1 MSLDS
6 KAFFESRVRS
16 LGLGDILE
24 EFVKLGWSTLS
35 QFAFAANHAP
45 GRADETAFV
54 NDVIIPLL
62 GNEKDPRKAIV
73 RRLFFE
79 SYSLMAADMARR
91 AERPSDEARPVKLPL
106 VERHE
111 RLVHLEAELV
121 GLNLRGVLEPSNL
134 LVDRFTEMVDT
145 GEVKYVKWE
154 EYQKKSAELSG
165 FKKDDHWK
173 EDSDGRLRKV
183 QADSEEQI
191 DIRDLLLLKQAL
203 QRRGVAMNLARLMSF
218 RKHESIVERF
228 FEELSREHLPGY
240 AQLSMDQIR
249 RADKELFVQ
258 LADKTRA
265 GLPEVTGD
273 GKLPL
278 DDLVEAVLSSHRFN
292 ALLFPLPATYSKSKE
307 NGGRAPGSGEDKR
320 KADPIDQL
328 QRPLK
333 SQRESGSGT
342 QATQKSKGRDAGK
355 SREGKGRKSK
365 VSMPKE
371 LIGMMSAW
379 KGERICYSYNLAGC
393 SEKGVERCSKGLHVC
408 CFPGCGGPHSLK
420 DCPKKEKG
428 KR

>member
-91 AERPSDEARPVKLPL
+91 AERPGDEARPVKLPL
-106 VERHE
+106 VKRHE
-111 RLVHLEAELV
+111 RLVQLEAELV

-203 QRRGVAMNLARLMSF
+203 QRRGVAMNLARLTSF
-218 RKHESIVERF
+218 RKHESIVESSSRSCL
-228 FEELSREHLPGY
+228 ENTYRETLSFPW
-240 AQLSMDQIR
+240 IR
-249 RADKELFVQ
+249 
-258 LADKTRA
+258 
-265 GLPEVTGD
+265 
-273 GKLPL
+273 
-278 DDLVEAVLSSHRFN
+278 
-292 ALLFPLPATYSKSKE
+292 
-307 NGGRAPGSGEDKR
+307 SGELTR
-320 KADPIDQL
+320 NCL
-328 QRPLK
+328 
-333 SQRESGSGT
+333 
-342 QATQKSKGRDAGK
+342 
-355 SREGKGRKSK
+355 
-365 VSMPKE
+365 
-371 LIGMMSAW
+371 
-379 KGERICYSYNLAGC
+379 YS
-393 SEKGVERCSKGLHVC
+393 
-408 CFPGCGGPHSLK
+408 
-420 DCPKKEKG
+420 
-428 KR
+428 